1 VNQWQQALQ
10 AHLSWWDKVAER
22 KKLEDDTLTITPEFG
37 PFPYMVTLPETGE
50 PIANQW
56 EVNLF
61 MMNLLKER
69 YH

>member
-1 VNQWQQALQ
+1 MI
-10 AHLSWWDKVAER
+10 
-22 KKLEDDTLTITPEFG
+22 LTITPEFG
-37 PFPYMVTLPETGE
+37 PFPYMVSLPGTNE

-69 YH
+69 YQ